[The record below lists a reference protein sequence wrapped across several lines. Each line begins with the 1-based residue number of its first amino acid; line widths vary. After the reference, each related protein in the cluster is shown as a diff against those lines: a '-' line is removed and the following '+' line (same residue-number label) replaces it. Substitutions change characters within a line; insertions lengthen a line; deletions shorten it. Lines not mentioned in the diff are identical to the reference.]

1 MEQIW
6 FHLSCC
12 CSSILDWRRSAEP
25 DAEQFMEDISFEGYG
40 FIETTNDGSGFGI
53 SYDQMFRSRFTPISA
68 YPGFTCSWKLAKILM
83 PFCFAFTRIPSYFL
97 NSSFLQTM
105 LISAGERILSES
117 VKYMDRKSQ
126 DFPSSW
132 CLSSISLVV
141 GFKLRI
147 SSIASLA
154 PSRDRKAY
162 FCTVEYNA
170 EADKLD
176 TDLSV
181 INIDATFYC

>member
-1 MEQIW
+1 
-6 FHLSCC
+6 
-12 CSSILDWRRSAEP
+12 
-25 DAEQFMEDISFEGYG
+25 
-40 FIETTNDGSGFGI
+40 
-53 SYDQMFRSRFTPISA
+53 
-68 YPGFTCSWKLAKILM
+68 
-83 PFCFAFTRIPSYFL
+83 
-97 NSSFLQTM
+97 M

-147 SSIASLA
+147 SSIASPA
-154 PSRDRKAY
+154 PSRDRKAS

-170 EADKLD
+170 EAEELD
-176 TDLSV
+176 TGLAV
-181 INIDATFYC
+181 INMDATFHC